1 MDLADQR
8 RRNRDGGIRMLAL
21 RRVLSDDTPGLRG
34 KVIGIY
40 SLLIGANVL
49 LWALTLLASTRY
61 PLILP
66 VALAAYGFGLRHA
79 VDADHISAIDN
90 VTRKLMAEN
99 KRPVAVGMFFSLGH
113 STVVF
118 LMATLVGLGSA
129 FVSRGLE
136 QDSSTLHTVGGL
148 IGTSVSAFFLLAIA
162 VMNVIILVEIVR
174 TFRQVTNGGVYDGDA
189 IEDYLNKRGFFAR
202 IFRGLF
208 KSVDASWKMYPIGFL
223 FGLGFDT
230 ATEIALLV
238 VTSSFASGSA
248 VPFYVVLLLPLL
260 FMAGMS
266 LADTTDGVMMLGAY
280 GWAFVNPVRK
290 LFYNISITL
299 VSVIVAVLVGGLELL
314 SIVQGQLNL
323 SGGVWDV
330 VAFISNG
337 NDGNNFGYIGVGII
351 AIFILS
357 WIVST
362 VIYRVNRYDQME
374 AKISAPHG
382 SAGSAGALTLEPS
395 ERLD

>member
-1 MDLADQR
+1 
-8 RRNRDGGIRMLAL
+8 MLAL
-21 RRVLSDDTPGLRG
+21 QRVFSDRTPGLRR
-34 KVIGIY
+34 KVVSIY
-40 SLLIGANVL
+40 AILIAVNII
-49 LWALTLLASTRY
+49 LWALTLLASIRY

-66 VALAAYGFGLRHA
+66 IALAAYGFGLRHA

-90 VTRKLMAEN
+90 VTRKLMAEE
-99 KRPVAVGMFFSLGH
+99 KRPVTVGLFFSLGH
-113 STVVF
+113 SSVVF
-118 LMATLVGLGSA
+118 LMAMLVAIGSA
-129 FVSRGLE
+129 FISTGLE
-136 QDSSTLHTVGGL
+136 NNNSTLHTVGGL
-148 IGTSVSAFFLLAIA
+148 IGTSVSALFLLAIA
-162 VMNVIILVEIVR
+162 VMNIIILVEIVR

-238 VTSSFASGSA
+238 VTSSFASSS

-260 FMAGMS
+260 FTAGMS

-314 SIVQGQLNL
+314 SIIQGQLNL
-323 SGGVWDV
+323 TGGVWDLV
-330 VAFISNG
+330 SYLSAG

-351 AIFILS
+351 GIFVLS
-357 WIVST
+357 WVVST
-362 VIYRVNRYDQME
+362 IIYRVNRYDQME
-374 AKISAPHG
+374 AKVATPSLHATP
-382 SAGSAGALTLEPS
+382 LTLEPD
-395 ERLD
+395 EQLDRAG